1 MMKSVVIIFLVTLT
15 LYASKTVTI
24 GVLAFLSKAETT
36 KEWAATAK
44 YLNQME
50 PEYTFTILPL
60 TYPEMN
66 EAVKSHK
73 LDFVITNSGHYIYLE
88 KEYHI
93 SRIATMLHYKN
104 GQWIN
109 RFGGVIFTKANR
121 ADIQTLDDL
130 KGKSVATVDNESL
143 GGYAAQMFELVHHGI
158 TPNDLK
164 LHFTGMP
171 HANAVKEVLDG
182 KADVGFVRTDVLEHM
197 ASEGQIDLRTLK
209 VLHPQKI
216 DAFPYQ
222 HSTSLYPEWPIARL
236 SYTDQSLSNEV
247 VIALLTQLTHTIP
260 REGDI
265 GWTAPLEY
273 RDIHDIMQALRLPP
287 YDKAS
292 PFTLSDI
299 YDKYTYFTWII
310 GILSGL
316 VLIGLMLEIV
326 LRRKLAYE
334 SHKNEVFLT
343 LSGDGIHIMDERGNI
358 VQVSNSFCQ
367 MLGYSRHEM
376 IGMNVTQWDS
386 QVSQEELIKSIQ
398 GLSDKSITI
407 NSKHK
412 RKDGMTYDAQILVTL
427 IESKHKRWVYCSARN
442 VSQDLIDQAKTKLA
456 ALVYEYSSDPILI
469 TDQYSTIVSINP
481 AFSAMTGYEIEDI
494 KGKST
499 NILNSGQ
506 QSDEFYR
513 QLWQALSTDGEW
525 NGEIIDR
532 DKEGIVFSKWLSIRT
547 VYDNYNIPYRRIAI
561 FSDISDQKEAKQQIW
576 YQANFDVLTGLSN
589 RSMFMYRLE
598 KELQSIE
605 RNEST
610 VALMYL
616 DLDHFKEINDT
627 LGHDK
632 GDILLQTAAKRLIG
646 CVRKSD
652 VVSRLGGD
660 EFTIII
666 INIDSLESVNEI
678 ASKILHELSL
688 PFYIENE
695 TLFISASIGITIAP
709 SDGNTSEILLKN
721 ADQAMYAAKND
732 GRNRYHYFTPSMQES
747 LSKRTLLIHEM
758 REAITKEQFVVY
770 YQPIMELS
778 TGFIYK
784 AEALVRWRKED
795 GTLVSPLDFI
805 TLAEE
810 TGLINDIGL
819 LVFKQAVNQVKQW
832 RETLHPKFQIS
843 VNKSPVQFRCET
855 HTNSSLI
862 ETMSEFNV
870 PNDAIIVEITE
881 GILMENTPIIE
892 HKLLELET
900 KGISVALDD
909 FGTGYSSLSYLKK
922 FDIDYLKIDRAFV
935 QNLET
940 DRNDKILCEAIV
952 AMAHKMEIQVIAEGV
967 ETIGQKEYL
976 KSIGCDYIQGYL
988 LSRPISVDDFE
999 IFYKTNQINT
1009 NGKFMH
1015 ENN

>member
-1 MMKSVVIIFLVTLT
+1 MKSVVIIFLVTLT

-36 KEWAATAK
+36 KEWAATAT

-66 EAVKSHK
+66 EAVKNHT
-73 LDFVITNSGHYIYLE
+73 LDFVITNSGHYVYLE

-93 SRIATMLHYKN
+93 SRIATMLQYKN
-104 GQWIN
+104 GQWLD

-143 GGYAAQMFELVHHGI
+143 GGYAAQMFELVHHDI

-171 HANAVKEVLDG
+171 HANAVKEVLNG
-182 KADVGFVRTDVLEHM
+182 TADVGFVRTDVLEHM
-197 ASEGQIDLRTLK
+197 AAKGKIDLHTLK
-209 VLHPQKI
+209 ILHPQKVEG
-216 DAFPYQ
+216 FPYLL
-222 HSTSLYPEWPIARL
+222 STTLCPEWPISRMPNTPKVL
-236 SYTDQSLSNEV
+236 TNEV
-247 VIALLTQLTHTIP
+247 VIALLQHLPHRTFK
-260 REGDI
+260 EGDI
-265 GWTAPLEY
+265 SWTAPLEY
-273 RDIHDIMQALRLPP
+273 RNIHEIFQALRLPP
-287 YDKAS
+287 YDK
-292 PFTLSDI
+292 PLPVTLDDI
-299 YDKYTYFTWII
+299 YHEYAYFIWII
-310 GILSGL
+310 GLLSGL
-316 VLIGLMLEIV
+316 LLIGLSVEIA
-326 LRRKLAYE
+326 LRQRLAHE
-334 SHKNEVFLT
+334 SHKNEIFLT
-343 LSGDGIHIMDERGNI
+343 LSGDGVHILDEKGVV
-358 VQVSNSFCQ
+358 VQVSDTFCK
-367 MLGYSRHEM
+367 MLGYRRHEM
-376 IGMNVTQWDS
+376 IGMHVTQWDC
-386 QVSQEELIKSIQ
+386 QVSQKELMEGIQ
-398 GLSDKSITI
+398 ELSDKSII
-407 NSKHK
+407 IHSKHK
-412 RKDGMTYDAQILVTL
+412 RRDGIIYDAEILVTL
-427 IESKHKRWVYCSARN
+427 IESKHKRWIYCSARN
-442 VSQDLIDQAKTKLA
+442 VTQDLIDQAKTQLS
-456 ALVYEYSSDPILI
+456 ALVYEHSSDPIVI
-469 TDQYSTIVSINP
+469 TDQNSIIISINP
-481 AFSAMTGYEIEDI
+481 AFSSMTGYILGEI

-513 QLWQALSTDGEW
+513 QLWQVLSTNGEW

-532 DKEGIVFSKWLSIRT
+532 DKDGMVFSKWLSIRT
-547 VYDNYNIPYRRIAI
+547 VYDNNNMPYRRIAI

-576 YQANFDVLTGLSN
+576 YQANFDALTGLSN

-610 VALMYL
+610 VVLMYL

-632 GDILLQTAAKRLIG
+632 GDILLQTAAKRLIS

-660 EFTIII
+660 EFTIILN
-666 INIDSLESVNEI
+666 NIDSLDSVNEI

-688 PFYIENE
+688 PFYIDHE

-747 LSKRTLLIHEM
+747 LSKRTLMIHEM
-758 REAITKEQFVVY
+758 RDAISKNQFKVY

-778 TGFIYK
+778 TGLIYK
-784 AEALVRWRKED
+784 AEALVRWEKED
-795 GTLVSPLDFI
+795 GSLVSPLDFI
-805 TLAEE
+805 ALAEE

-819 LVFKQAVNQVKQW
+819 SVFQQAVNQVKQW
-832 RETLHPKFQIS
+832 REMLNPKFQIS
-843 VNKSPVQFRCET
+843 VNKSPVQFRCED
-855 HTNSSLI
+855 HEGSVLI
-862 ETMSEFNV
+862 EIMSDLGV
-870 PNDAIIVEITE
+870 SNDGIIVEITE
-881 GILMENTPIIE
+881 GILMENTLFIK
-892 HKLLELET
+892 HKLLELE
-900 KGISVALDD
+900 KQGIAIALDD

-952 AMAHKMEIQVIAEGV
+952 AMAHKLEIQVIAEGV
-967 ETIGQKEYL
+967 ETVAQREYL
-976 KSIGCDYIQGYL
+976 MSIGCDYIQGYL
-988 LSRPISVDDFE
+988 ISRPIPADEFE
-999 IFYKTNQINT
+999 VFYKTNPI
-1009 NGKFMH
+1009 K
-1015 ENN
+1015 ES